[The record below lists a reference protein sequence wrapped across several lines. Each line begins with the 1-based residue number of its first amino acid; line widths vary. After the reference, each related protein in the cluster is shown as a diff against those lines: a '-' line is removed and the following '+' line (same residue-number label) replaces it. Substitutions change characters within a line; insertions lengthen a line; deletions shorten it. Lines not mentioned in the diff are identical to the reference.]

1 MAAKPK
7 HQREKMEG
15 YGAEEEFQREWRGE
29 RGHGWCRR
37 VGGDRRQ
44 SRNNTTG
51 EGKEEITFLAEVPAL
66 AKKTSKKC
74 SPGECAWEGK
84 GEK

>member
-1 MAAKPK
+1 
-7 HQREKMEG
+7 MEG

-29 RGHGWCRR
+29 KGHGWCRR
-37 VGGDRRQ
+37 VGGDRGQ

-66 AKKTSKKC
+66 AKKTSKKVQSRRVC
-74 SPGECAWEGK
+74 LGGK
-84 GEK
+84 GRSV